1 VNDRLKSLEKE
12 TSELA
17 PMFKDSLFQREI
29 LTRVQK
35 LEDKSIEQ
43 ILELERMYSKIND
56 QELKAT
62 RGKPA

>member
-1 VNDRLKSLEKE
+1 
-12 TSELA
+12 
-17 PMFKDSLFQREI
+17 MFKDSLFQREI